1 MKYSEMSFIAFLQ
14 AAEDYAEAEGALA
27 EFTTTY
33 QYYRVYSSVKDS
45 TLLAL
50 NDVFGR
56 ECPLIH

>member
-1 MKYSEMSFIAFLQ
+1 VKYSEMTSAAFLQ

-27 EFTTTY
+27 EFIVQY
-33 QYYRVYSSVKDS
+33 RYYRAFCNVKDS